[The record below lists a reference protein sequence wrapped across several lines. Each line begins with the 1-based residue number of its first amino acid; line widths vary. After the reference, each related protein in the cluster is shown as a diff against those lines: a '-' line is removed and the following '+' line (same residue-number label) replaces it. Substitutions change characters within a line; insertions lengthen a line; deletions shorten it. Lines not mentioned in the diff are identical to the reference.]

1 MPSLFYLLK
10 GDDASLKLV
19 SSNNLI
25 KVVETIKKKFATKE
39 EVNENKTSIL
49 LNNSQIKALSSEVS
63 YNKNSISE
71 IQNTVNNLN
80 QEITGQR
87 VKAIQLNNE
96 LIDIL

>member
-1 MPSLFYLLK
+1 M
-10 GDDASLKLV
+10 KLV

>member
-1 MPSLFYLLK
+1 M
-10 GDDASLKLV
+10 KLV

-25 KVVETIKKKFATKE
+25 KVVETIKKKYATKE